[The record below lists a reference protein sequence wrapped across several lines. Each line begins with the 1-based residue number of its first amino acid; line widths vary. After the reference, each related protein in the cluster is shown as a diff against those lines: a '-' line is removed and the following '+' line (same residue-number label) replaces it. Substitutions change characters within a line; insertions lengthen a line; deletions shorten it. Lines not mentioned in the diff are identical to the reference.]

1 MERAPLWRLL
11 TLHGARFALTAIVAL
26 AAPVVCAV
34 SASSSGRW
42 DLFER
47 SGSITTAC
55 GLLLASRRYIRYGVV
70 ELTLLHAQQRR
81 AEVNEIVADIVTAKE
96 GLALSAVGTIIW
108 GWGSYLHW
116 WSFGCLLVWAV
127 FAGVHANRDSKH
139 SARLADA
146 AGSEHHGSSP

>member
-1 MERAPLWRLL
+1 MERGTLRML
-11 TLHGARFALTAIVAL
+11 TLHGARFTLAAIAAL
-26 AAPVVCAV
+26 AAPIVCAV
-34 SASSSGRW
+34 FASRSGRW

-47 SGSITTAC
+47 TGSITTAC
-55 GLLLASRRYIRYGVV
+55 GLLLAARRYIRYGVV

-81 AEVNEIVADIVTAKE
+81 AEMTEIVADIVTAKE

-127 FAGVHANRDSKH
+127 FAGLHAKRDLKH
-139 SARLADA
+139 SSRMA
-146 AGSEHHGSSP
+146 AAEGPEHRGSAP

>member
-1 MERAPLWRLL
+1 MERGPLQIFV
-11 TLHGARFALTAIVAL
+11 HGARFALSAIVAL

-34 SASSSGRW
+34 LANRSGRW

-55 GLLLASRRYIRYGVV
+55 GLLLASQRYIRYGVV
-70 ELTLLHAQQRR
+70 ELTLLHAQQQR
-81 AEVNEIVADIVTAKE
+81 AEVTEIVTDIVTAKQ

-116 WSFGCLLVWAV
+116 WSFALLLVWAV
-127 FAGVHANRDSKH
+127 FAAMHANRDLKNS
-139 SARLADA
+139 SRLAA
-146 AGSEHHGSSP
+146 SGGAQHPGSSP

>member
-1 MERAPLWRLL
+1 MDRGALQALRV
-11 TLHGARFALTAIVAL
+11 HGPRFVLVAIVSL
-26 AAPVVCAV
+26 AAPVGCAV
-34 SASSSGRW
+34 FASSSGRW

-70 ELTLLHAQQRR
+70 ELTLLHAQQQR
-81 AEVNEIVADIVTAKE
+81 AEVTEIIADIVTAKE

-116 WSFGCLLVWAV
+116 WSFGCLLIWAV
-127 FAGVHANRDSKH
+127 FAALHTSRDVRNS
-139 SARLADA
+139 SRLAAVGA
-146 AGSEHHGSSP
+146 AEHERGSSR